1 MYGLLNVHVFPGHPK
16 ALVLTFLALSHP
28 VYNFIIVCFIETQ
41 TSGEHP
47 QV

>member
-1 MYGLLNVHVFPGHPK
+1 MCGLVNVHVFPDCPK
-16 ALVLTFLALSHP
+16 ALVRTFLVLPLP